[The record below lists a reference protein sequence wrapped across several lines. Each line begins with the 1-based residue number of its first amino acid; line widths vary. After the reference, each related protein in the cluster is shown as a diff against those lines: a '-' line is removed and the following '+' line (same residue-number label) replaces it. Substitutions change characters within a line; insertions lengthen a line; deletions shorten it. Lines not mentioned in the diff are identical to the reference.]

1 MKNNQDPLLD
11 IAMMYTQEISARLSD
26 EEKNTIRDMFSQF
39 ITEKIDF
46 QTCSQYLKEKTGST
60 APVERI
66 HEILKVPNEPLPTK
80 EVNDDSG
87 LRKKTQQWSK
97 MEDTRLIAG
106 LHKYG
111 SDNWSLV
118 ASFVGNN
125 RTRSQCSQRWFRG
138 LDPRISRQ
146 HWSKEEEKKLLELI
160 EIYGDKSWIKVASE
174 LGNRSDVQCR
184 YHYLQ
189 LQKDS
194 KKETNFD
201 FPEPNSRSISDHHK
215 SNSLSS
221 NDSTSN
227 TDSHH
232 YGFQNQQLSSTSQT
246 FGNINS
252 SPQLSYESS
261 PTQSPS
267 PSPIPEVSLSAIQPN
282 PIQNQSPHLISQLPK
297 VQVCLMNNVF
307 QGSFNENIN
316 DLSIKRN
323 PPNQF
328 NSNNLT
334 ENAYPKS
341 FPVQN
346 NVDDISI
353 GIEESLPL
361 NIEFFTFSDQN
372 SSILFDS
379 LWPMYEF

>member
-201 FPEPNSRSISDHHK
+201 FPEPNSRSIDRK
-215 SNSLSS
+215 S
-221 NDSTSN
+221 
-227 TDSHH
+227 
-232 YGFQNQQLSSTSQT
+232 
-246 FGNINS
+246 
-252 SPQLSYESS
+252 
-261 PTQSPS
+261 
-267 PSPIPEVSLSAIQPN
+267 V
-282 PIQNQSPHLISQLPK
+282 
-297 VQVCLMNNVF
+297 V
-307 QGSFNENIN
+307 
-316 DLSIKRN
+316 
-323 PPNQF
+323 
-328 NSNNLT
+328 
-334 ENAYPKS
+334 
-341 FPVQN
+341 
-346 NVDDISI
+346 
-353 GIEESLPL
+353 
-361 NIEFFTFSDQN
+361 
-372 SSILFDS
+372 
-379 LWPMYEF
+379 